1 MPVPKFIFVRHGEAT
16 HNVAFHEVGQAAFR
30 DAKHKD
36 APLTP
41 LGIQQAKALGQALAE
56 AGHTI
61 VDIWSS
67 PLTRAI
73 QTAQEIFEETD
84 AQAIFLH
91 DALLEK
97 QGAGFVCHERKKAYE
112 LKDAYP
118 AWSQTFLPEFPPFWI
133 SAEPDSALYQRML
146 SFVFFLAHLYRD
158 KPEGSHVVV
167 VSHGIALQTLLRKSL
182 KNAEYVILTLDEV
195 LHPTPSPASSGASS
209 PASSP
214 AMSPLGSP
222 VASPQRPSTPV

>member
-16 HNVAFHEVGQAAFR
+16 HNVAFREVGQAAFR
-30 DAKHKD
+30 DAKNKD
-36 APLTP
+36 APLTEV
-41 LGIQQAKALGQALAE
+41 GVAQAKGLGKALAE
-56 AGHTI
+56 AGHAI

-73 QTAQEIFEETD
+73 QTTQEIFEETD

-91 DALLEK
+91 DSLLEK
-97 QGAGFVCHERKKAYE
+97 QGAGYVCHERKKAYE
-112 LKDAYP
+112 LKETYP

-146 SFVFFLAHLYRD
+146 SFVLLLAHLYRD
-158 KPEGSHVVV
+158 KPEGQHVVI
-167 VSHGIALQTLLRKSL
+167 VSHGIALQTLMRKSL
-182 KNAEYVILTLDEV
+182 KNAEYAILSLEEI
-195 LHPTPSPASSGASS
+195 LNPAPSPASSGASS